1 MKNPDMVI
9 IVIILTFCMVWA
21 TLSIFNG
28 WVVRKL
34 ICSKPPGRKMI
45 TADIN
50 AIGFI
55 FGTMIPIVICVGVSL
70 RIIFG
75 TFPVFGVF
83 LLTEATIVPFSL
95 LLGVF
100 NVAAVFHVILIF
112 YPRSVN
118 IFLLLI
124 IVLVCLYI

>member
-1 MKNPDMVI
+1 MVMI
-9 IVIILTFCMVWA
+9 FIILTFCMVWA
-21 TLSIFNG
+21 TSSIFNG
-28 WVVRKL
+28 WVVRKF
-34 ICSKPPGRKMI
+34 ISSKPPGRKMI

-55 FGTMIPIVICVGVSL
+55 FGTMIPIVICAGVSL
-70 RIIFG
+70 RTIFD

-83 LLTEATIVPFSL
+83 ILTEATIIPFSL

-118 IFLLLI
+118 SS
-124 IVLVCLYI
+124 